1 MVEHVLHQQ
10 NVKMAK
16 CTFSKE
22 VKNIMGN
29 NGDDAEALF
38 VEIVREW
45 YEACNERGID
55 PKEKVNRWI

>member
-1 MVEHVLHQQ
+1 MVEHVLDQQ

-22 VKNIMGN
+22 VTNIMGN

-45 YEACNERGID
+45 
-55 PKEKVNRWI
+55 